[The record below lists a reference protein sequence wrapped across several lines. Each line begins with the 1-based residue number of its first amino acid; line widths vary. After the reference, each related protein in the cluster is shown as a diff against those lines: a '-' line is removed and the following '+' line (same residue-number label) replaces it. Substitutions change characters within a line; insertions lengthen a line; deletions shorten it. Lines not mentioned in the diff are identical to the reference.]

1 MTVKDFLVV
10 LTSFLEG
17 NLGPGIEN
25 YLGGAAPWIL
35 GGVMAGISRGIAAKV
50 NENAELLKMLGIMS
64 EDGNI
69 SIDGVE
75 EFLEGAFEKSPELR
89 IDPKKVIGLK
99 FDNPLL
105 NSILDGEIVFRP
117 DEGKEFI
124 ELLRSQK

>member
-17 NLGPGIEN
+17 NLGPGLEN
-25 YLGGAAPWIL
+25 HLGGAAPWIL
-35 GGVMAGISRGIAAKV
+35 GGVMAGVSRGVAAKV
-50 NENAELLKMLGIMS
+50 NENSELLKMLGIMS

-69 SIDGVE
+69 NIDGVE
-75 EFLEGAFEKSPELR
+75 EFLEGAFQKSPELR

-105 NSILDGEIVFRP
+105 NNILDGEIVFRP
-117 DEGKEFI
+117 EEGKEFI
-124 ELLRSQK
+124 SMLKNR